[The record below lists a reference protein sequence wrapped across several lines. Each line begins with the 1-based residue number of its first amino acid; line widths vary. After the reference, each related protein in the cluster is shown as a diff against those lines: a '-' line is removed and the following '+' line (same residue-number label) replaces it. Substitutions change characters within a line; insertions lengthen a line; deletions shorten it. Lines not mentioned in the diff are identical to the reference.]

1 MDGVQKVKAELSGK
15 ITIVFDPTKVTVEKI
30 KQTIEDI
37 GYKVAE

>member
-15 ITIVFDPTKVTVEKI
+15 TTIVYDPAKVTVEKI

-37 GYKVAE
+37 GYKVTE